1 MTEKNTSSCEQKTSL
16 QIKDIRRVTWVG
28 LLLNVLLSAFKI
40 AAGTVGASQAVVAD
54 GVHSLSDT
62 TTDLAVLIGVRYWT
76 SPPDQTHPHG
86 HSRIETLITVFIGF
100 ALATVA
106 LGLGYNAL
114 TTLNVKH
121 SEPPGMIALIAAL
134 VSIISKEILYR
145 WNVSVG
151 TRIKSPAV
159 IANAWHHRSDGLS
172 SIPVAIAVAGAR
184 FAHGW
189 YFLDHVG
196 AALVSVFIL
205 QSAWKIAWPALS
217 QLTDSG
223 GNPEVCRQIEKL
235 SLDIE
240 GVIRTHKC
248 RTRYLGIGLQVD
260 IHILVKP
267 DITVREGHDISEAVK
282 QRLLKEGPDVVDAI
296 IHMEPY
302 EKNAELSSAN
312 W

>member
-1 MTEKNTSSCEQKTSL
+1 MTEKNTSL
-16 QIKDIRRVTWVG
+16 QINDIRRVTWVG
-28 LLLNVLLSAFKI
+28 LVANVLLSAFKI
-40 AAGTVGASQAVVAD
+40 AAGIVGASQAVVAD

-76 SPPDQTHPHG
+76 APPDETHPHG
-86 HSRIETLITVFIGF
+86 HRRIETLVTVFIGF
-100 ALATVA
+100 VLATVA

-114 TTLNVKH
+114 TTLNVKYAG
-121 SEPPGMIALIAAL
+121 PPGMIALIAAL

-151 TRIKSPAV
+151 VRIKSPAV

-184 FAHGW
+184 FAPDW
-189 YFLDHVG
+189 YFLDHVA

-205 QSAWKIAWPALS
+205 QAAWKIAWPALN
-217 QLTDSG
+217 QIADSG

-235 SLDIE
+235 SLDTE
-240 GVIRTHKC
+240 GVIQVHKC

-260 IHILVKP
+260 VHILVKP
-267 DITVREGHDISEAVK
+267 DITVREGHNVSEAVK
-282 QRLLKEGPDVVDAI
+282 QKLLKEGPDVVDAI
-296 IHMEPY
+296 IHIEPY
-302 EKNAELSSAN
+302 ERNAETSSAN